1 MHLVE
6 DFIAALQMYIEKAL
20 LKIIFQN
27 NNMAKIKTK
36 RERVKFASDNVA
48 GACPEVL
55 DAIIKANDG
64 DSTPYGNDQISTKLQ
79 DKFSEIFEKE
89 VIVFPTAS
97 GTAANALA
105 LSTMTPSFGNIYC
118 HKLSHINTDECG
130 APEFYT
136 GGGKLV
142 TLQGI
147 DGKITDKE
155 LDKAIGGKG
164 IVHHT
169 QPSSV
174 SITQVCE
181 TGEVYQLDEI
191 KKISKITHKH
201 NLNLHMD
208 GARFANALVSLDVTP
223 AEMTWKSGV
232 DVLSFGATKNGC
244 LAAEAIIF
252 FKKDLVG
259 NIAFLMKRAGH
270 LLSKMRFVSAQ
281 LDAYISNDV
290 WLRNAKHANKMGKRL
305 SEGLSHHSDVKL
317 SYPTEANEVFA
328 KFPRNMIEHLNSEGY
343 KMNEEELD
351 GKSVR
356 LVAAWNTQEED
367 VDGLLETLKKSN

>member
-1 MHLVE
+1 
-6 DFIAALQMYIEKAL
+6 
-20 LKIIFQN
+20 
-27 NNMAKIKTK
+27 MAKIKTK
-36 RERVKFASDNVA
+36 RERVKFASDNIA
-48 GACPEVL
+48 GACPAVL
-55 DAIIKANDG
+55 DAILKANEG
-64 DSTPYGNDQISTKLQ
+64 DSSPYGNDQVSTDLQ
-79 DKFSEIFEKE
+79 NKFSDIFEKE
-89 VIVFPTAS
+89 VIVFPIAS

-105 LSTMTPSFGNIYC
+105 LATMTPSFGNIYC

-142 TLQGI
+142 TLQG
-147 DGKITDKE
+147 DKGKIISKE
-155 LDKAIGGKG
+155 LDEAIGGKG

-191 KKISKITHKH
+191 KKISEISNKH
-201 NLNLHMD
+201 NLNMHMD
-208 GARFANALVSLDVTP
+208 GARFANALTSLNCTP
-223 AEMTWKSGV
+223 AEMTWKSGI

-244 LAAEAIIF
+244 LAAEAIVF

-290 WLRNAKHANKMGKRL
+290 WLKNAKHANDMGQ
-305 SEGLSHHSDVKL
+305 KL
-317 SYPTEANEVFA
+317 SDGLAKHNSIEIAYPTEANEVFA
-328 KFPRNMIEHLNSEGY
+328 KFPRHMIEQLNSEGY
-343 KMNEEELD
+343 KINEDELD
-351 GKSVR
+351 GKVVR
-356 LVAAWNTQEED
+356 LVAAWNTQNSD
-367 VDGLLETLKKSN
+367 VENFLNSINQSK

>member
-1 MHLVE
+1 MT
-6 DFIAALQMYIEKAL
+6 
-20 LKIIFQN
+20 
-27 NNMAKIKTK
+27 KIKTK
-36 RERVKFASDNVA
+36 RDRVKFASDNVA

-64 DSTPYGNDQISTKLQ
+64 DSTPYGNDQISTELQ

-105 LSTMTPSFGNIYC
+105 LATMTPSFGNVYC

-142 TLQGI
+142 TLNGVK
-147 DGKITDKE
+147 GKITAEE
-155 LDKAIGGKG
+155 LDQAISGKG

-191 KKISKITHKH
+191 KKISEVTHKH
-201 NLNLHMD
+201 NLSIHMD
-208 GARFANALVSLDVTP
+208 GARFANALVSLNSTP
-223 AEMTWKSGV
+223 AEMTWKSGI

-244 LAAEAIIF
+244 IAAEAIIF

-259 NIAFLMKRAGH
+259 NVAFLMKRAGH

-290 WLRNAKHANKMGKRL
+290 WLRNAKHANKMGKKL
-305 SEGLSHHSDVKL
+305 SDGLKDHSDINL
-317 SYPTEANEVFA
+317 AYPTEANEVFA
-328 KFPRNMIEHLNSEGY
+328 TFPRNKIDHLNSEGY
-343 KMNEEELD
+343 QINEDEWD
-351 GKSVR
+351 GKAVR
-356 LVAAWNTQEED
+356 LVAAWNTQDTD
-367 VDGLLETLKKSN
+367 VDHLLNSLKNSN

>member
-1 MHLVE
+1 ME
-6 DFIAALQMYIEKAL
+6 
-20 LKIIFQN
+20 
-27 NNMAKIKTK
+27 KIKTK

-55 DAIIKANDG
+55 DAILKANDG
-64 DSTPYGNDQISTKLQ
+64 DRAPYGDDEISKNLQ

-89 VIVFPTAS
+89 VIVFPTSS

-136 GGGKLV
+136 GGAKLIPLV
-142 TLQGI
+142 GV
-147 DGKITDKE
+147 DGKITSGE
-155 LDKAIGGKG
+155 LEQNISGVG

-181 TGEVYQLDEI
+181 TGEVYELDEI
-191 KKISKITHKH
+191 KEITKVAHNH
-201 NLNLHMD
+201 NLNMHMD
-208 GARFANALVSLDVTP
+208 GARFANALVSLNCTP
-223 AEMTWKSGV
+223 AEMTWKSGI

-244 LAAEAIIF
+244 IAAEAIIF
-252 FKKDLVG
+252 FKPELVG
-259 NIAFLMKRAGH
+259 NLSFLMKRAGH

-281 LDAYISNDV
+281 LEAYISNNV
-290 WLRNAKHANKMGKRL
+290 WLDNAKNANEMGKKL
-305 SEGLSHHSDVKL
+305 SEGLIKHNSIKL
-317 SYPTEANEVFA
+317 AYPTQANEVFA
-328 KFPRNMIEHLNSEGY
+328 KFPREVIEHLNSEGY
-343 KMNEEELD
+343 KMNEDELD
-351 GKSVR
+351 GQAAR
-356 LVAAWNTQEED
+356 LVAAWNTKISD
-367 VDGLLETLKKSN
+367 VESFLETVNQSK

>member
-1 MHLVE
+1 
-6 DFIAALQMYIEKAL
+6 
-20 LKIIFQN
+20 
-27 NNMAKIKTK
+27 MATVKTK

-55 DAIIKANDG
+55 DAVLKANDG
-64 DSTPYGNDQISTKLQ
+64 DSTPYGNDQISADLQ
-79 DKFSEIFEKE
+79 KKFSELFEKD

-105 LSTMTPSFGNIYC
+105 LATMTPSYGNIYC

-142 TLQGI
+142 TLNGI
-147 DGKITDKE
+147 NGKITPEE
-155 LDKAIGGKG
+155 LDQSITGKG

-169 QPSSV
+169 QPASV

-191 KKISKITHKH
+191 KKISEITHKQ
-201 NLNLHMD
+201 NLNMHMD
-208 GARFANALVSLDVTP
+208 GARFANALTALNCTP
-223 AEMTWKSGV
+223 AEMTWKSGI

-252 FKKDLVG
+252 FNKDLVG

-290 WLRNAKHANKMGKRL
+290 WLKNARHANKMGKKL
-305 SEGLSHHSDVKL
+305 SEGLAKHNSIKL
-317 SYPTEANEVFA
+317 AYPTEANEVFA

-343 KMNEEELD
+343 KMNEDELD
-351 GKSVR
+351 GQAVR
-356 LVAAWNTQEED
+356 LVAAWNTQESD
-367 VDGLLETLKKSN
+367 VDQLLETLKKSN

>member
-1 MHLVE
+1 MT
-6 DFIAALQMYIEKAL
+6 
-20 LKIIFQN
+20 
-27 NNMAKIKTK
+27 KIKTK
-36 RERVKFASDNVA
+36 RDRVKFASDNVA

-64 DSTPYGNDQISTKLQ
+64 DSTPYGNDQISTELQ

-105 LSTMTPSFGNIYC
+105 LATMTPSFGNVYC

-142 TLQGI
+142 TLNGVK
-147 DGKITDKE
+147 GKITAEE
-155 LDKAIGGKG
+155 LDQAISGKG

-191 KKISKITHKH
+191 KKISEVTHKH
-201 NLNLHMD
+201 NLSIHMD
-208 GARFANALVSLDVTP
+208 GARFANALVSLNATP
-223 AEMTWKSGV
+223 AEMTWKAGI

-244 LAAEAIIF
+244 IAAEAIIF

-259 NIAFLMKRAGH
+259 NVAFLMKRAGH

-290 WLRNAKHANKMGKRL
+290 WLRNAKQANKMGKKL
-305 SEGLSHHSDVKL
+305 SDGLKDHSDINL
-317 SYPTEANEVFA
+317 AYPTEANEVFA
-328 KFPRNMIEHLNSEGY
+328 TFPRNKIDHLNSEGY
-343 KMNEEELD
+343 QINEDEWD
-351 GKSVR
+351 GKAVR
-356 LVAAWNTQEED
+356 LVAAWNTQDTD
-367 VDGLLETLKKSN
+367 VDHLLNSLKNSN

>member
-1 MHLVE
+1 
-6 DFIAALQMYIEKAL
+6 
-20 LKIIFQN
+20 
-27 NNMAKIKTK
+27 MAKIKTK

-55 DAIIKANDG
+55 DAILKANEG
-64 DSTPYGNDQISTKLQ
+64 DSTPYGNDQVSTNLQ
-79 DKFSEIFEKE
+79 DKFSDIFEKE
-89 VIVFPTAS
+89 VVVFPIAS

-105 LSTMTPSFGNIYC
+105 LATMTPSFGNVYC

-142 TLQGI
+142 TLQGNK
-147 DGKITDKE
+147 GKIIAEE
-155 LDKAIGGKG
+155 LDESIGGKG

-191 KKISKITHKH
+191 KKISEVTHKH
-201 NLNLHMD
+201 NLNMHMD
-208 GARFANALVSLDVTP
+208 GARFANALISLNCTP
-223 AEMTWKSGV
+223 AEMTWKSGI

-252 FKKDLVG
+252 FKKELVG
-259 NIAFLMKRAGH
+259 NIAYLMKRAGH

-281 LDAYISNDV
+281 LDAYITNDV
-290 WLRNAKHANKMGKRL
+290 WLKNAKHANEMGQ
-305 SEGLSHHSDVKL
+305 KL
-317 SYPTEANEVFA
+317 SVGLAKLNSIEIAYPTEANEVFA
-328 KFPRNMIEHLNSEGY
+328 KFPRHIIEHLNSEGY
-343 KMNEEELD
+343 KMNEDELD
-351 GKSVR
+351 GKAVR
-356 LVAAWNTQEED
+356 LVTAWNTKTSD
-367 VDGLLETLKKSN
+367 VENFLNGINQSN

>member
-1 MHLVE
+1 MS
-6 DFIAALQMYIEKAL
+6 
-20 LKIIFQN
+20 
-27 NNMAKIKTK
+27 KIKTK
-36 RERVKFASDNVA
+36 RERVKFASDNVT

-64 DSTPYGNDQISTKLQ
+64 DSTPYGNDQLSTELQ

-105 LSTMTPSFGNIYC
+105 LATMTPSFGNVYC

-142 TLQGI
+142 TLKGI
-147 DGKITDKE
+147 NGKITAEE
-155 LDKAIGGKG
+155 LDQAISGKG

-191 KKISKITHKH
+191 KKISEVTHKH
-201 NLNLHMD
+201 NLNIHMD
-208 GARFANALVSLDVTP
+208 GARFANALVSLNATP
-223 AEMTWKSGV
+223 AEMTWKSGI

-244 LAAEAIIF
+244 IAAEAIIF

-259 NIAFLMKRAGH
+259 NVAFLMKRAGH

-305 SEGLSHHSDVKL
+305 SDGLKEHSDINL
-317 SYPTEANEVFA
+317 AYPTEANEVFA
-328 KFPRNMIEHLNSEGY
+328 TFPRNKIDHLNSEGY
-343 KMNEEELD
+343 QINEDEWD
-351 GKSVR
+351 GKAVR
-356 LVAAWNTQEED
+356 LVAAWNTQDTD
-367 VDGLLETLKKSN
+367 VDHLLNSLKNSN

>member
-1 MHLVE
+1 
-6 DFIAALQMYIEKAL
+6 
-20 LKIIFQN
+20 
-27 NNMAKIKTK
+27 MAKIKTK
-36 RERVKFASDNVA
+36 RERVKFASDNVT

-55 DAIIKANDG
+55 DAILQANDG
-64 DSTPYGNDQISTKLQ
+64 DRTPYGNDQISTDLQ
-79 DKFSEIFEKE
+79 NKFSEIFEKD

-142 TLQGI
+142 TLNGI
-147 DGKITDKE
+147 NGKIIAEE
-155 LDKAIGGKG
+155 LDQTIMGKG

-191 KKISKITHKH
+191 KKIADISHKH
-201 NLNLHMD
+201 NLNIHMD
-208 GARFANALVSLDVTP
+208 GARFANALVSLDTTP
-223 AEMTWKSGV
+223 AEMTWKSGI

-252 FKKDLVG
+252 FKKELVG
-259 NIAFLMKRAGH
+259 DIAFLMKRAGH

-290 WLRNAKHANKMGKRL
+290 WLQNAKHANKMGKKL
-305 SEGLSHHSDVKL
+305 SDGLSKHNDIEIA
-317 SYPTEANEVFA
+317 YPTEANEVFA
-328 KFPRNMIEHLNSEGY
+328 KFPRDKIEYLNSQGY

-351 GKSVR
+351 GKAVR
-356 LVAAWNTQEED
+356 LVAAWNTQDSD
-367 VDGLLETLKKSN
+367 VNQLLETLNTN

>member
-1 MHLVE
+1 
-6 DFIAALQMYIEKAL
+6 
-20 LKIIFQN
+20 
-27 NNMAKIKTK
+27 MAKIKTK

-55 DAIIKANDG
+55 DAIIKANEG
-64 DSTPYGNDQISTKLQ
+64 DSTPYGNDQISTELQ

-118 HKLSHINTDECG
+118 HKMSHINTDECG

-142 TLQGI
+142 TLQGVK
-147 DGKITDKE
+147 GKITADE
-155 LDKAIGGKG
+155 LDEAISGKG

-191 KKISKITHKH
+191 KKISDVAHNH
-201 NLNLHMD
+201 NLNIHMD

-223 AEMTWKSGV
+223 AEMTWKSGI

-244 LAAEAIIF
+244 IAAEAIIF

-259 NIAFLMKRAGH
+259 NVAFLMKRAGH

-281 LDAYISNDV
+281 LDAYITNDV
-290 WLRNAKHANKMGKRL
+290 WLKNAKHANKMGKRL
-305 SEGLSHHSDVKL
+305 SEGLNIHSDINL
-317 SYPTEANEVFA
+317 SYPTEANEIFA
-328 KFPRNMIEHLNSEGY
+328 TFPRNKIDNLNSEGY
-343 KMNEEELD
+343 TINEDEWD
-351 GKSVR
+351 GKAVR
-356 LVAAWNTQEED
+356 LVTAWNTNDND
-367 VDGLLETLKKSN
+367 VDEFLGILNKTN

>member
-1 MHLVE
+1 
-6 DFIAALQMYIEKAL
+6 
-20 LKIIFQN
+20 
-27 NNMAKIKTK
+27 MAKIKTK

-55 DAIIKANDG
+55 DAIIKANEG
-64 DSTPYGNDQISTKLQ
+64 DSVPYGNDQISKELQ

-147 DGKITDKE
+147 KGKITADE
-155 LDKAIGGKG
+155 LDKAITGKG

-191 KKISKITHKH
+191 KKISDITHKN
-201 NLNLHMD
+201 NLNMHMD

-223 AEMTWKSGV
+223 AEMTWKSGI

-259 NIAFLMKRAGH
+259 NVAFLMKRAGH

-281 LDAYISNDV
+281 LDAYITDNV
-290 WLRNAKHANKMGKRL
+290 WLKNARHANKMGKRL
-305 SEGLSHHSDVKL
+305 SEGLNNHSDINL
-317 SYPTEANEVFA
+317 SYPTDANEIFA
-328 KFPRNMIEHLNSEGY
+328 TFPRNKIEHLNSAGY
-343 KMNEEELD
+343 MINEDEWD
-351 GKSVR
+351 GKAVR
-356 LVAAWNTQEED
+356 LVAAWNTKDND
-367 VDGLLETLKKSN
+367 VDDFLEILKQSN

>member
-1 MHLVE
+1 MT
-6 DFIAALQMYIEKAL
+6 
-20 LKIIFQN
+20 
-27 NNMAKIKTK
+27 KIKTK
-36 RERVKFASDNVA
+36 RDRVKFASDNVA

-64 DSTPYGNDQISTKLQ
+64 DSTPYGNDQISTELQ

-105 LSTMTPSFGNIYC
+105 LATMTPSFGNVYC

-142 TLQGI
+142 TLNGVK
-147 DGKITDKE
+147 GKITAEE
-155 LDKAIGGKG
+155 LDQAISGKG

-191 KKISKITHKH
+191 KKISEVTHKH
-201 NLNLHMD
+201 NLSIHMD
-208 GARFANALVSLDVTP
+208 GARFANALVSLNATP
-223 AEMTWKSGV
+223 AEMTWKSGI

-244 LAAEAIIF
+244 IAAEAIIF

-259 NIAFLMKRAGH
+259 NVAFLMKRAGH

-290 WLRNAKHANKMGKRL
+290 WLRNAKQANKMGKKL
-305 SEGLSHHSDVKL
+305 SDGLKDHSDINL
-317 SYPTEANEVFA
+317 AYPTEANEVFA
-328 KFPRNMIEHLNSEGY
+328 TFPRNKIDHLNSEGY
-343 KMNEEELD
+343 QINEDEWD
-351 GKSVR
+351 GKAVR
-356 LVAAWNTQEED
+356 LVAAWNTQNTD
-367 VDGLLETLKKSN
+367 VDHLLNSLKNSN

>member
-1 MHLVE
+1 
-6 DFIAALQMYIEKAL
+6 
-20 LKIIFQN
+20 
-27 NNMAKIKTK
+27 MATVKTK
-36 RERVKFASDNVA
+36 RERIKFASDNVA

-55 DAIIKANDG
+55 DAVLKANDG
-64 DSTPYGNDQISTKLQ
+64 DSTPYGNDQISADLQ
-79 DKFSEIFEKE
+79 KKFSELFEKD

-105 LSTMTPSFGNIYC
+105 LATMTPSYGNIYC

-142 TLQGI
+142 TLNGI
-147 DGKITDKE
+147 NGKITADE
-155 LDKAIGGKG
+155 LDQSITGKG

-169 QPSSV
+169 QPASV

-191 KKISKITHKH
+191 KKISEITHKH
-201 NLNLHMD
+201 NLNIHMD
-208 GARFANALVSLDVTP
+208 GARFANALTALNCTP
-223 AEMTWKSGV
+223 AEMTWKSGI

-252 FKKDLVG
+252 FNKDLVG

-281 LDAYISNDV
+281 LDAYISIRC
-290 WLRNAKHANKMGKRL
+290 L
-305 SEGLSHHSDVKL
+305 
-317 SYPTEANEVFA
+317 Y
-328 KFPRNMIEHLNSEGY
+328 
-343 KMNEEELD
+343 
-351 GKSVR
+351 
-356 LVAAWNTQEED
+356 
-367 VDGLLETLKKSN
+367 LK